1 METTIEGIK
10 QRYQELISS
19 GDEEASDKIAHMILD
34 WYDPIYYS
42 RIKEGRSGY
51 EENQDLV
58 EFIMTF
64 FDDEWDRQIQTNI
77 LVAMC
82 FKSGFGYPNELTEN
96 LIHQMKIKTG
106 IIVE

>member
-19 GDEEASDKIAHMILD
+19 GDEEASDKIANMILD
-34 WYDPIYYS
+34 WYDPIYYG

-64 FDDEWDRQIQTNI
+64 FAPEWDQQIQTNI

-82 FKSGFGYPNELTEN
+82 FKSGFGDTSELTEK